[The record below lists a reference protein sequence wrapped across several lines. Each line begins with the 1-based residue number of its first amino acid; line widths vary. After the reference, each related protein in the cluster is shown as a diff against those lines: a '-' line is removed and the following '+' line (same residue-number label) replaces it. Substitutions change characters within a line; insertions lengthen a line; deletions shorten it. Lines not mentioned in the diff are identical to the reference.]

1 MPTSFQSTAE
11 LESEI
16 ESRLGWVPNLFRSA
30 PSAPELPR
38 QLWQAMR
45 GDFLDN
51 PLPPLFKQRLMV
63 YLARLCGARYCLV
76 LHAGLLTGQG
86 LVAGDATVAHQGREE
101 LLSLLAVP
109 LPDSACVSAALAE
122 LQSGAGA
129 QQHLPAS
136 GDALERAL
144 FIACGAICRDLPE
157 TNALRDSLY
166 HLLGRQCCE
175 RIFQL
180 IGHALQFCSWAR
192 LHPEIAI
199 DPYLRAAFERDAELS
214 WLLLESAV
222 GAPMPPGGTAAAPH
236 PAVAESDLIPMLNH
250 ELRTPV
256 AAISAVADM
265 LQMIAGADE
274 RLGNALQI
282 LQRQVGSMTTIMDRA
297 LDLSDL
303 ASGALTLSP
312 TPTPV
317 DTALHAAL
325 RELKARID
333 DRKMQ
338 VELQLPE
345 RACVVAADPLR
356 LQQLFENLLGHMLTR
371 SKSGSA
377 LVIAVEANAA
387 ATSVRF
393 LLPQPPALFRA
404 AGGAPTAR
412 MTAATIS
419 LALAKLIAEMHEGTL
434 EAIADGDSN
443 AGYLLTLPHGD
454 ARAGAQDAGAT
465 GIRVLSIEDNHDFA
479 QLFQHML
486 EIMGC
491 ELSTASDAETGLQR
505 ARETAPQLIFC
516 DIGLPG
522 QMDGYDFARSL
533 RADPRLAPIPLVAV
547 SAYCSPSDVQQ
558 AHEAG
563 FDRVCGKPVKY
574 ADISAALAAFSNGT
588 LRKT

>member
-16 ESRLGWVPNLFRSA
+16 ESRLGLVPNLFRSA
-30 PSAPELPR
+30 PAAPEVPR
-38 QLWQAMR
+38 QLWHGMR

-51 PLPPLFKQRLMV
+51 PLPSLFKQRLMV
-63 YLARLCGARYCLV
+63 YLSRLCGVRYCMV
-76 LHAGLLTGQG
+76 LHASLLTGHG
-86 LVAGDATVAHQGREE
+86 RVAGDAAAAPQGRED
-101 LLSLLAVP
+101 LLALLAIP
-109 LPDSACVSAALAE
+109 LPDSGCVQAALAE

-129 QQHLPAS
+129 QHHLPAS
-136 GDALERAL
+136 DDALERAL
-144 FIACGAICRDLPE
+144 FVACGALCRDLPE
-157 TNALRDSLY
+157 AGALRDSLH

-180 IGHALQFCSWAR
+180 IGHALQACSWAR
-192 LHPEIAI
+192 LHPDIAI
-199 DPYLRAAFERDAELS
+199 EPELRAAFENDPELS

-222 GAPMPPGGTAAAPH
+222 AAPAQN
-236 PAVAESDLIPMLNH
+236 PAAGTLPPTVIEPDLIPMLNH

-282 LQRQVGSMTTIMDRA
+282 LQRQVGSMTAVMDRA

-303 ASGALTLSP
+303 ASGALALS
-312 TPTPV
+312 TTATPV

-325 RELKARID
+325 RELKPRID
-333 DRKMQ
+333 DKKMQ

-345 RACVVAADPLR
+345 GACLVAADPLR
-356 LQQLFENLLGHMLTR
+356 LQQLFENLLGHMLVR
-371 SKSGSA
+371 SKPGLA
-377 LVIAVEANAA
+377 LVIAVEADAA
-387 ATSVRF
+387 STVVRF
-393 LLPQPPALFRA
+393 VLPQAPAALR
-404 AGGAPTAR
+404 AGGAAPAAR
-412 MTAATIS
+412 LTLATIS

-434 EAIADGDSN
+434 EAIADAEHN
-443 AGYLLTLPHGD
+443 AGYLLTLPNRDSH
-454 ARAGAQDAGAT
+454 AGAPDTGTA
-465 GIRVLSIEDNHDFA
+465 GIRVLSIEDNYDFA

-491 ELSTASDAETGLQR
+491 ELETASDAETGLER

-522 QMDGYDFARSL
+522 DMDGYDFARSL
-533 RADPRLAPIPLVAV
+533 RTDPRLAPIPLVAV

-563 FDRVCGKPVKY
+563 FDRVCGKPVKF

-588 LRKT
+588 LRKA